1 MLGSMKK
8 LLRQTLHKLV
18 DVKPNEK
25 RAMWLGFAFHF
36 LILTGYYILRPIRD
50 SIAAGNRLET
60 LPWMFGATLIAMLIA
75 NVLFA
80 AIVAR
85 MSRRKFIPLA
95 YAFFIFNL
103 ALFFVLMQ
111 TGSPEQQVWIGRA
124 LYVWVSVFNLFNTAI
139 FWAFMTDLFTVE
151 QGKRLYG
158 FIAVAGSLGGI
169 LGPFI
174 TARYVRDL
182 GPANLL
188 AISAVLFGIAAALV
202 RFFPHNFTEGNKP
215 ERGGEERIGG
225 SVWSGVTHIVRS
237 PYLLGLAASMLL
249 YTSTSTWAY
258 FQQSDLTRS
267 ALSDSGARTV
277 FLAHLDIWVNSIT
290 VVIQIFL
297 TGRLLKWFGVGFTL
311 VALPLISLIG
321 FAAMGVATS
330 LALLAVFQV
339 ARRVAAYALM
349 RPSREILF
357 TVLRREDKYKVKSVT
372 DTLGYRTGDQLGAWS
387 YGGLHS
393 LGLDLS
399 SISFVALPV
408 VAGWG
413 ILCLWLGKRQIAL
426 AAARETAGEETIP
439 PATGVRP

>member
-1 MLGSMKK
+1 MA
-8 LLRQTLHKLV
+8 QTTKIARLFEKV
-18 DVKPNEK
+18 VEVKADEI
-25 RAMWLGFAFHF
+25 RALWLGFIFHF
-36 LILTGYYILRPIRD
+36 LILTGYYIMRPIRD
-50 SIAAGNRLET
+50 SIAASNRLET
-60 LPWMFGATLIAMLIA
+60 LPWMFTATLIAMLIA

-95 YAFFIFNL
+95 YGFFIFNL
-103 ALFFVLMQ
+103 ALFFVLMR
-111 TGSPEQQVWIGRA
+111 TCPPAQQIWIGRA

-158 FIAVAGSLGGI
+158 FIAVGGSLGGI
-169 LGPFI
+169 LGPYI
-174 TARYVRDL
+174 TARYVRDI

-188 AISAVLFGIAAALV
+188 AVAAVMFVIAGFLV
-202 RFFPHNFTEGNKP
+202 RFFPSNFTDRNKVVQA
-215 ERGGEERIGG
+215 REEPIGG
-225 SVWSGVTHIVRS
+225 SIWSGITHIGRS

-249 YTSTSTWAY
+249 YTTTSTWAY
-258 FQQSDLTRS
+258 FQQSDLTRE
-267 ALSDSGARTV
+267 AFKDSGARTV
-277 FLAHLDIWVNSIT
+277 FLAHLDMWVNSIT

-311 VALPLISLIG
+311 VAMPFVSMMG
-321 FAAMGVATS
+321 FAAMGIAPT

-372 DTLGYRTGDQLGAWS
+372 DTLGYRTGDQIGAWS
-387 YGGLHS
+387 YGGLNALH
-393 LGLDLS
+393 LDLPK
-399 SISFVALPV
+399 ISFLAVPV
-408 VAGWG
+408 VAGWCG
-413 ILCLWLGKRQIAL
+413 LSLWLGRKQIAL
-426 AAARETAGEETIP
+426 ARAQSES
-439 PATGVRP
+439 